1 MDNLKQTITS
11 IATSLTPQG
20 IGIIRISGDD
30 SFNIASNIFVDKNKN
45 KININESHK
54 IKYGFIYDNNKN
66 EFIDEVIL
74 LPMKAPHSYT
84 AENVIEIQCHGGVM
98 VLKRILNLILDNGAR
113 LAEPG
118 EFTKRAFLNGRID
131 LSKAESVA
139 DLINSK
145 NEYARKASLSELK
158 GAMSD
163 KINEYRKIILEDIAF
178 IEAALDDPEH
188 IEVEGFKDTKL
199 KTDLININKDLNHMI
214 DNYDNGRVIKEGIN
228 TCIVGKPNVGKSSLL
243 NTLLNEERA
252 IVTDIA
258 GTTRDIIKESINIK
272 GLTLNIIDTAGIR
285 DGENIDE
292 VENIGIKKAKEAA
305 LNADLVLLVLDS
317 TRPIDDEDKKIIDYF
332 KNKKII
338 YILNKSDLLD
348 NVCRGEV
355 DEVTPLGV
363 TSPSPVVE
371 ASCFPYAIPF
381 STKTHSGL
389 TELINTIEKMF
400 INNEIDFNNEVFIS
414 NERKL
419 SLIKNAKNSID
430 NVINAI
436 NENISEDFLTI
447 DLNDAYVSLSK
458 VLGEEIDDDLINEI
472 FEKFCL
478 GK

>member
-1 MDNLKQTITS
+1 
-11 IATSLTPQG
+11 
-20 IGIIRISGDD
+20 
-30 SFNIASNIFVDKNKN
+30 
-45 KININESHK
+45 
-54 IKYGFIYDNNKN
+54 
-66 EFIDEVIL
+66 
-74 LPMKAPHSYT
+74 
-84 AENVIEIQCHGGVM
+84 
-98 VLKRILNLILDNGAR
+98 
-113 LAEPG
+113 
-118 EFTKRAFLNGRID
+118 
-131 LSKAESVA
+131 
-139 DLINSK
+139 
-145 NEYARKASLSELK
+145 
-158 GAMSD
+158 
-163 KINEYRKIILEDIAF
+163 
-178 IEAALDDPEH
+178 
-188 IEVEGFKDTKL
+188 
-199 KTDLININKDLNHMI
+199 MI

-348 NVCRGEV
+348 NICRGEV
-355 DEVTPLGV
+355 DEVAPLGV
-363 TSPSPVVE
+363 TSPAPVVE

-381 STKTHSGL
+381 STKTHAGL
-389 TELINTIEKMF
+389 TEHIDTIEKMF

-430 NVINAI
+430 NVLNAI

-472 FEKFCL
+472 FEKFCM